1 MVTRFNL
8 SEWALTHQA
17 LILYFIV
24 ALFGAGVYSY
34 LRLGQGEDPEF
45 TFKLMVVRTLWPGAT
60 AKEVEQQVTER
71 LEKKLQETPWFDFAR
86 SYSKPGESLIFVVL
100 KDYTPPKAVPDAWYE
115 VRKKVS
121 DIRYSLP
128 PGVQGP
134 FFNDEFG
141 DTYGIIYAFTSDG
154 YSFAELHDY
163 VEDAR
168 RELLRVPDVGKVDI
182 LGDQDEKIYI
192 EMSHR
197 KLATLGVNPLE
208 IFAVLQ
214 QQNNMVPAGDFE
226 TRADRIYIRISGD
239 FKSVESIR
247 EIGIQAGGRLF
258 RLGDIAHVYRGYVDP
273 PVLKFRYEGQ
283 DALGLAVSM
292 RKGGDII
299 GLGHALDAQ
308 LARIRSNLPVGIDVH
323 QVADQPKVVSRSISE
338 FMRTLGE
345 AIVIVLAV
353 SFLSLGLRTG
363 VVVALS
369 IPLVLATTLLF
380 MKVFGIDLQRIS
392 LGALIIALGLLVDD
406 AIIAVEMM
414 AIKMEQ
420 GWDRMRA
427 GSFAYTSTAASM
439 LTGTLV
445 TAAGFLP
452 VGLAKSAAGEYTFSI
467 FAVVTTALLVSWVVA
482 VLFTPYLGYKLLP
495 DYSQSPSRRS
505 TLQRLLLAPLG
516 RVFPRLSS
524 ARTEPIRDHDV
535 YHRPFY
541 QRFRRLVTWCVSH
554 RWVVISGTLI
564 VFGLSIAGF
573 GQVQQ
578 QFFPSANRPELVVDL
593 WLPNGASITATDAQA
608 ERFEKVLKADP
619 DVESFVAYI
628 GGGSP
633 RFYLPLDEQLLNANL
648 AEFVVTTKSNQ
659 VRDRVAKRLLDVLD
673 NQFTLVRGRVN
684 PLQNGPPVAYPVQF
698 RVSGPDY
705 TVVRALANEVAG
717 IMRANPHMNHV
728 HLDWNELSKI
738 VKLDIDQNKA
748 RMIGVT
754 SEGLSN
760 VLYSILSGYSITQFR
775 ERDKLIEVLARAEPK
790 ERLNLDDIRDINVP
804 TQSGRWVPLSQV
816 ATISYALEEGMIWR
830 RNRIP
835 TITVQGDIGGDLQAP
850 VVASQIDRQLEAV
863 RAKLQPGYRLEIGG
877 ATEEAARGQASVN
890 AVVPIALLVVF
901 TLLMIHLQ
909 SISKTILVVLTAPLG
924 IIGVAL
930 FLLVFHVPFGFVAML
945 GFIALFGMIMRN
957 SVILV
962 DQIDQDVQAGH
973 TLWDAII
980 ESTVRRF
987 RPIMLTAAAAIL
999 AMIPLTRSN
1008 FWGPMAVAIMGGLL
1022 VATVLTLLFL
1032 PALYAAW
1039 FRVRRPAGATGEGG
1053 HTSGQGVE
1061 RAGSREVTA

>member
-1 MVTRFNL
+1 MITRFNL
-8 SEWALTHQA
+8 SEWALEHQA
-17 LILYFIV
+17 LILYFIL
-24 ALFGAGVYSY
+24 ALFAAGTYSY

-45 TFKLMVVRTLWPGAT
+45 TFKIMVVRTFWPGAT
-60 AKEVEQQVTER
+60 AKEMELQVTER
-71 LEKKLQETPWFDFAR
+71 LEKKLQETPWFDYAR

-100 KDYTPPKAVPDAWYE
+100 KDYTPPKAVPDAWYQA
-115 VRKKVS
+115 RKKVS
-121 DIRYSLP
+121 DVKSTLP
-128 PGVQGP
+128 NGVQGP

-141 DTYGIIYAFTSDG
+141 DTFGIVYAFTSDG
-154 YSFAELHDY
+154 YSYSELHDY
-163 VEDAR
+163 VEDVR
-168 RELLRVPDVGKVDI
+168 RELLRVPDVSKVDV

-192 EMSHR
+192 EMSHK
-197 KLATLGVNPLE
+197 KLATLGVDPLQ

-214 QQNNMVPAGDFE
+214 QQNNMVPAGNFE
-226 TRADRIYIRISGD
+226 TKADRIYIRIGGD

-247 EIGIQAGGRLF
+247 EIGIMAGGRLF
-258 RLGDIAHVYRGYVDP
+258 RLGDIANVYRGYVDP

-283 DALGLAVSM
+283 DGIGLGVSM

-299 GLGHALDAQ
+299 ALGRALRAEM
-308 LARIRSNLPVGIDVH
+308 ARIKSNLPVGVEVH
-323 QVADQPKVVSRSISE
+323 QVADQPEVVSRSISE

-345 AIVIVLAV
+345 AVVIVLAV

-363 VVVALS
+363 VVVALC
-369 IPLVLATTLLF
+369 IPLVLASTFLL

-420 GWDRMRA
+420 GWDRFRA
-427 GSFAYTSTAASM
+427 GSYAYTSTAPSM

-467 FAVVTTALLVSWVVA
+467 FAVVTIALLVSWVVA
-482 VLFTPYLGYKLLP
+482 VLFTPYLGFQLLP
-495 DYSQSPSRRS
+495 DYKTLDRRDTFS
-505 TLQRLLLAPLG
+505 EKFVLGPL
-516 RVFPRLSS
+516 RRRFPRLLPS
-524 ARTEPIRDHDV
+524 APSGVQAHDHDV
-535 YHRPFY
+535 YSGPFY
-541 QRFRRLVTWCVSH
+541 RRFRAVVTWCVT
-554 RWVVISGTLI
+554 RRKTVIGITVALFLLS
-564 VFGLSIAGF
+564 VFGFGF
-573 GQVQQ
+573 VQQ

-593 WLPNGASITATDAQA
+593 WLPNGASIDATDAEA
-608 ERFEKVLKADP
+608 RRFEKALGADP
-619 DVESFVAYI
+619 DIESYVAYV

-633 RFYLPLDEQLLNANL
+633 RFYLPLDQQLINANL
-648 AEFVVTTKSNQ
+648 AEFVVTTKSNG
-659 VRDRVAKRLLDVLD
+659 VRDKVGQRLLGILD
-673 NQFTLVRGRVN
+673 SEFTLLRGRVN

-705 TVVRALANEVAG
+705 TKIREIANQVAQV
-717 IMRANPHMNHV
+717 MRANPNMLHV
-728 HLDWNELSKI
+728 HLDWNEMSKV

-748 RMIGVT
+748 RLIGST

-760 VLYSILSGYSITQFR
+760 VLHSILSGYSITQFR

-790 ERLNLDDIRDINVP
+790 ERLNLDDVRDINVP
-804 TQSGRWVPLSQV
+804 TQSGKWVPLSQV
-816 ATISYALEEGMIWR
+816 ANITYAFEDGVIWR

-835 TITVQGDIGGDLQAP
+835 TITVQGDIFGQVQAP
-850 VVASQIDRQLEAV
+850 VVTSQLNPALDSI
-863 RAKLQPGYRLEIGG
+863 RAKLPPGYHIEVGG
-877 ATEEAARGQASVN
+877 ATEESARGQASVN
-890 AVVPIALLVVF
+890 AVAPIAVLVVI

-909 SISKTILVVLTAPLG
+909 SMSKTLLVLLTAPLG
-924 IIGVAL
+924 LIGVVL
-930 FLLVFHVPFGFVAML
+930 FLLVFNVPFGFVAML

-962 DQIDQDVQAGH
+962 DQIDQDVTAGH
-973 TLWDAII
+973 PLWTAII
-980 ESTVRRF
+980 DSTVRRF
-987 RPIMLTAAAAIL
+987 RPIILTAAAAIL
-999 AMIPLTRSN
+999 AMIPLTHSN

-1039 FRVRRPAGATGEGG
+1039 FRVKQPTAPTAARKAT
-1053 HTSGQGVE
+1053 
-1061 RAGSREVTA
+1061 RAAVLH